1 MVLLGGNTC
10 HFAQILDF
18 PVITVAPRCPR
29 LRCDNVNAPASSSG
43 SRHLNGGKQWNS
55 GPAHW
60 RKDGSSLHPARSK
73 RRPCCCVIWA
83 QVAATLVL
91 CRHRCLADSLCGA
104 AVVLCCTANL
114 QRHRAS
120 RAAATGVPGHPG
132 GNPYLFL
139 GGLDQALSVLSVRL
153 GSGSVQEEIVK
164 GHAGTGYVA
173 EKDLASSGPI
183 MLITSESE
191 SPESSLQM
199 LDDVLKV
206 VPQNLVIMQDQ
217 LNVPASSRITAMTIV
232 RENEALIDRKS
243 QLRAVLAA
251 VAVGGCIT
259 VLVTGLLDRLITSR
273 KGTKRRRRQH
283 TGVQDQPLEDTPP
296 TAEQDGSSRSGFR
309 IGRPVLAGHRASEG
323 PPPLPQVEK
332 KEEFPTMASNK

>member
-1 MVLLGGNTC
+1 MLLRDLGTGLLRRWYFVVVGVLLTACAALLLSSVVPPTYKGT
-10 HFAQILDF
+10 ARVVLL
-18 PVITVAPRCPR
+18 P
-29 LRCDNVNAPASSSG
+29 PAS
-43 SRHLNGGKQWNS
+43 
-55 GPAHW
+55 
-60 RKDGSSLHPARSK
+60 
-73 RRPCCCVIWA
+73 
-83 QVAATLVL
+83 LV
-91 CRHRCLADSLCGA
+91 
-104 AVVLCCTANL
+104 T
-114 QRHRAS
+114 
-120 RAAATGVPGHPG
+120 PG

-273 KGTKRRRRQH
+273 KGTKRRRRQD